1 MRQLLSRRVVLLCSV
16 AVVALCLSS
25 ASTAQDDFP
34 NRTIRIVVPVAPG
47 AATDAIARILADQL
61 RVKSGQSVIVENRAG
76 GASGNVGAEYV
87 ARSAPDGY
95 TLMFSAAGPIALN
108 KLIYAKMTFDPAVFV
123 PVSLVASISNVL
135 IVRSESPYKSV
146 RDIINFAKANP
157 GKLNYGTGGL
167 GTTVHITTEKFK
179 AQSGSDILHVPYK
192 GGAAALTGLLQGQ
205 TDFMFTELS
214 TSYPHI
220 KGGRLR
226 ALAVGTE
233 VRNPALPDVPTMSE
247 IIPGFQSVVWYGLVV
262 PPKTPPE
269 VATKLSGWI
278 AEILKQPNVLGRLQD
293 LNVQPIGSSPAEMGR
308 FVQQEIERWGDVIRT
323 AKIVGD

>member
-1 MRQLLSRRVVLLCSV
+1 MSQLVSRRGVVLCSV
-16 AVVALCLSS
+16 AAVALSLSS
-25 ASTAQDDFP
+25 APMAQDEFP
-34 NRTIRIVVPVAPG
+34 TRPIRIVVPVGPG

-108 KLIYAKMTFDPAVFV
+108 KLIYAKMSFDPAVFV

-146 RDIINFAKANP
+146 RDIINYAKANP

-179 AQSGSDILHVPYK
+179 AQSGADILHVPYK

-220 KGGRLR
+220 KGSRLR
-226 ALAVGTE
+226 ALAVGSE

-247 IIPGFQSVVWYGLVV
+247 TMPGFQTMVWYGLVA

-269 VATKLSGWI
+269 VVAKLSGWI
-278 AEILKQPNVLGRLQD
+278 AEILKQSGVVGRLQD
-293 LNVQPIGSSPAEMGR
+293 LNVQPIGSSPVEMGR
-308 FVQQEIERWGDVIRT
+308 FVQQDIERWSDVIRA
-323 AKIVGD
+323 AKIVVE